1 MFVQTWGGVKSNFV
15 LILLQPAFLF
25 MLFAYQYN
33 TLEYCYCLNMQTEK
47 RDTLYRNWSVRSPA
61 DLGRAIAGARAA
73 RGLTQVEL
81 AREAGIDRG
90 YLARLEAGASQLVLE
105 RSLRAL
111 RRMGA
116 TVTVTVPVKDSGD
129 DG

>member
-1 MFVQTWGGVKSNFV
+1 MHRQ
-15 LILLQPAFLF
+15 
-25 MLFAYQYN
+25 
-33 TLEYCYCLNMQTEK
+33 
-47 RDTLYRNWSVRSPA
+47 WSIHNPA
-61 DLGRAIAGARAA
+61 DLGRAIAGVRAA

-81 AREAGIDRG
+81 AKQADVDRG

-116 TVTVTVPVKDSGD
+116 TITVTVPGDGDS
-129 DG
+129 

>member
-1 MFVQTWGGVKSNFV
+1 MHR
-15 LILLQPAFLF
+15 L
-25 MLFAYQYN
+25 
-33 TLEYCYCLNMQTEK
+33 
-47 RDTLYRNWSVRSPA
+47 WSIHNPA
-61 DLGRAIAGARAA
+61 DFGRAIAGARAA

-81 AREAGIDRG
+81 AEQADIDRG

-116 TVTVTVPVKDSGD
+116 TITVTVPVKDSGE

>member
-1 MFVQTWGGVKSNFV
+1 
-15 LILLQPAFLF
+15 
-25 MLFAYQYN
+25 
-33 TLEYCYCLNMQTEK
+33 MQTGNTEIAH
-47 RDTLYRNWSVRSPA
+47 RQWSVHNPA

-73 RGLTQVEL
+73 RGLTQVDL
-81 AREAGIDRG
+81 AKEAGIDRG

-116 TVTVTVPVKDSGD
+116 TITVTVPVKGGD
-129 DG
+129 GER